1 MGKLFAAVAG
11 CMLLMLGG
19 AWAENTE
26 VEVVAVVNNEA
37 ITSYQVEQ
45 KIEAVQQDPSQ
56 EGEAEALRQKALDSL
71 IEESLIR
78 QRAEEL
84 GVEVTEKEI
93 ESAIRDIRQQND
105 LTEKQLESA
114 LQAQGISMQEYRQG
128 LREQIIRYK
137 VMGREMR
144 DSTDVTSQD
153 IRDYFREHI
162 DDYRQEPTLSLSRIT
177 IAVPEGATPEE
188 VEKARAKAEE
198 AVQRIRSGE
207 GFSSV
212 FLDLSADPAVSG
224 GDMGTFAE
232 GELAP
237 ALDQAVRDLEEGE
250 VSSVLEFRGSYYVF
264 RVEEK
269 KAGEIRKFDQV
280 KEEIREILLKEKTG
294 NERQDWINKLREK
307 AFIEIR

>member
-1 MGKLFAAVAG
+1 MGKLFTAVAG
-11 CMLLMLGG
+11 CMLLMSGG
-19 AWAENTE
+19 AWAENIE

-37 ITSYQVEQ
+37 ITSYQLEQ
-45 KIEAVQQDPSQ
+45 KIEAVQQAPSQ
-56 EGEAEALRQKALDSL
+56 EGETEALRQKALDSL

-78 QRAEEL
+78 QQAEKL

-128 LREQIIRYK
+128 LSEQIIRYK

-144 DSTDVTSQD
+144 DSNDVTSQD

-177 IAVPEGATPEE
+177 IAVPDGATSEE

-207 GFSSV
+207 DFSNV
-212 FLDLSADPAVSG
+212 FLELSADPEVSG

-237 ALDQAVRDLEEGE
+237 ELDQAVRDLEEGE
-250 VSSVLEFRGSYYVF
+250 VSSVLEFRGNYYIF

-269 KAGEIRKFDQV
+269 KPGEIRKFDQV
-280 KEEIREILLKEKTG
+280 KEEIREVLLEEKTG
-294 NERQDWINKLREK
+294 SEQKDWIKKLREK